1 MSAKSTDIK
10 NLQAAV
16 RDMDSVAREGLSEIA
31 AIAKL
36 ALSAMES
43 PTDYPAQETIA
54 KIFSAIWS
62 KAENIESCIYA
73 ESESVG
79 APAPANRRCVAW
91 MPSLPHKRE
100 RDMGTVV
107 EFKRPEAAK
116 KPKFEVRAI
125 LIETFDEV
133 THYLADPNLSHS
145 DLVGYLNYWRAQWKL
160 GPLWERREN

>member
-1 MSAKSTDIK
+1 MSAKSADIK

-73 ESESVG
+73 EAESVG
-79 APAPANRRCVAW
+79 CACSCESALRRLDA
-91 MPSLPHKRE
+91 
-100 RDMGTVV
+100 
-107 EFKRPEAAK
+107 
-116 KPKFEVRAI
+116 
-125 LIETFDEV
+125 
-133 THYLADPNLSHS
+133 YLASQKPSKEMM
-145 DLVGYLNYWRAQWKL
+145 Q
-160 GPLWERREN
+160 

>member
-1 MSAKSTDIK
+1 MSAKSADIK

-62 KAENIESCIYA
+62 KAENIENCIYA
-73 ESESVG
+73 EAESVG
-79 APAPANRRCVAW
+79 CACSCESALRRLDA
-91 MPSLPHKRE
+91 
-100 RDMGTVV
+100 
-107 EFKRPEAAK
+107 F
-116 KPKFEVRAI
+116 
-125 LIETFDEV
+125 
-133 THYLADPNLSHS
+133 LASQK
-145 DLVGYLNYWRAQWKL
+145 GA
-160 GPLWERREN
+160 